1 MFKCL
6 CGMSVYTNVC
16 RFFIAKALEASSN
29 FKNGEGTG
37 SAYQCIQTSMSKLAK
52 TSCHLSPGWGWAGGC
67 FVTIEP
73 LLGDTFV
80 TFSAKNWEQ
89 CGQRPDSVL
98 AAASGAIGKWADCQH
113 Q

>member
-1 MFKCL
+1 
-6 CGMSVYTNVC
+6 MSVYTNVC

-37 SAYQCIQTSMSKLAK
+37 SAYQCIHVYKHRCQNWLRLAV
-52 TSCHLSPGWGWAGGC
+52 TCHRAWAGAGGC

>member
-1 MFKCL
+1 
-6 CGMSVYTNVC
+6 MSC
-16 RFFIAKALEASSN
+16 HRFFSAKALENSDTSKKEKALVDTISN
-29 FKNGEGTG
+29 FVNT
-37 SAYQCIQTSMSKLAK
+37 IVQTLMSKLELEK

-73 LLGDTFV
+73 LHGDTFV

>member
-1 MFKCL
+1 MEKAL
-6 CGMSVYTNVC
+6 VVHTNVYKHRC
-16 RFFIAKALEASSN
+16 QNWLR
-29 FKNGEGTG
+29 
-37 SAYQCIQTSMSKLAK
+37 LAI
-52 TSCHLSPGWGWAGGC
+52 TCHRAWAGGC

-73 LLGDTFV
+73 LLGDTSV

-89 CGQRPDSVL
+89 YGQRPDSVL